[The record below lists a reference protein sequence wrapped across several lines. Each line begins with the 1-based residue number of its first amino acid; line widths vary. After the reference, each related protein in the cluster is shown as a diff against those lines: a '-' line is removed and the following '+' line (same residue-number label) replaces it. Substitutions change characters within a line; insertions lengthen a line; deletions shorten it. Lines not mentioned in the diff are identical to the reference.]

1 MLHFFANQDMHLL
14 VPQNQKGLCSCT
26 RLGTANITANVIALY
41 FYGVTSLSQQAELA
55 KCDTCNALL
64 ILCFVVAIHH
74 AFHVSAV
81 ITIILDSQKYAI
93 DLR

>member
-1 MLHFFANQDMHLL
+1 MPTRICIYWYPKIKKAY
-14 VPQNQKGLCSCT
+14 VPVPG
-26 RLGTANITANVIALY
+26 LGTANITANVIALY

-55 KCDTCNALL
+55 KCDTCNAVL

-81 ITIILDSQKYAI
+81 ITII
-93 DLR
+93 